1 MSSIDFVL
9 SIILIVWP
17 ITIFFIIRRMIQVI
31 RFSKTYFKSIIMPYF
46 EQMAKEGNG
55 SPVPVDVDT
64 DSDGNSNYYRGGGL
78 YNMKLT
84 PEQLKILENSF
95 FNKKVELNPK
105 RFKPA
110 TKKRISIIGLIVTLG
125 AIGFFGY
132 KVFWIIYDFIYLTF
146 F

>member
-1 MSSIDFVL
+1 MFVL

-17 ITIFFIIRRMIQVI
+17 ITIFFIIRRMVQVI

-64 DSDGNSNYYRGGGL
+64 DSDGNSNCYRGGGL

-110 TKKRISIIGLIVTLG
+110 TKKRISIIGLLIVALG
-125 AIGFFGY
+125 IGAVIFNL
-132 KVFWIIYDFIYLTF
+132 FWIIYDYIYLTF